1 MGKRQLA
8 TVALVIIVAAGV
20 FGIYRWRMNAAEP
33 ETAAVQT
40 IKVEK
45 GTVAPTLAVTGYLS
59 STDER
64 QVNSNSAGEV
74 VEVRVT
80 VGDTVTA
87 GEELLKL
94 DTSGAQQNVNVTY
107 AGLTSAQARLQ
118 ELKDQGASAAQI
130 ASQDA
135 AVARARVDYNNAVDS
150 RDAAVINSPINGTVI
165 AVNARVGDQVSG
177 GSGGGSGQSASQGSG
192 VSSGGLITI
201 ADLDNLQVETAI
213 DQADISQVVVG
224 QTVEVTLDALSNK
237 KFTGKVASIDPIPS
251 TNQNVVTYTA
261 RISIDELDVGM
272 RLGMS
277 ANLEITLESQE
288 DVLFVSNVAIRT
300 RGDRQFVSKLING
313 QPTEVAVKTG
323 LIADDRTEIVSGLTE
338 GDEIVVQSFTATDSE
353 GAAGGSPFRG
363 GFGGGFGGPR
373 R

>member
-1 MGKRQLA
+1 
-8 TVALVIIVAAGV
+8 
-20 FGIYRWRMNAAEP
+20 MNATEP

-40 IKVEK
+40 TKVEK

-118 ELKDQGASAAQI
+118 ELRDQDASAAQI

-150 RDAAVINSPINGTVI
+150 RAAAVISSPINGTVI

-177 GSGGGSGQSASQGSG
+177 GSGGGGSAQGASQGSG
-192 VSSGGLITI
+192 VTSGGLITI
-201 ADLDNLQVETAI
+201 ADLDNLQVESAI
-213 DQADISQVVVG
+213 DQADISQVIVG
-224 QTVEVTLDALSNK
+224 QTVEVTLDALANK
-237 KFTGKVASIDPIPS
+237 KFTGEVAFIDPIPS

-261 RISIDELDVGM
+261 RVSIDELDVGM

-277 ANLEITLESQE
+277 ANLEITLESQK

-313 QPTEVAVKTG
+313 QPTEVPVKTG

-338 GDEIVVQSFTATDSE
+338 GDEIVVQSFTASDSE
-353 GAAGGSPFRG
+353 GVAGGSPFRG